1 MDPISNLH
9 YTGTTE
15 GEYKDAELGSMPAY
29 WIHFAW
35 DAPQTTLP
43 ILNYN
48 IYQDGFKIPVSQT
61 TNTNDSVWVYRE
73 DEENIANQTTTTSVE
88 VKVVY
93 SFGESEGVSQE
104 FVLELGALENA
115 TLEGSAYVAGK
126 TLFTEPDANVVVYNT
141 AGVAVVTYNNKQQYD
156 LGTLPAGVY
165 LAVVKVGEKAQ
176 VVKLAL

>member
-1 MDPISNLH
+1 M
-9 YTGTTE
+9 
-15 GEYKDAELGSMPAY
+15 
-29 WIHFAW
+29 
-35 DAPQTTLP
+35 
-43 ILNYN
+43 
-48 IYQDGFKIPVSQT
+48 
-61 TNTNDSVWVYRE
+61 
-73 DEENIANQTTTTSVE
+73 
-88 VKVVY
+88 
-93 SFGESEGVSQE
+93 SQE